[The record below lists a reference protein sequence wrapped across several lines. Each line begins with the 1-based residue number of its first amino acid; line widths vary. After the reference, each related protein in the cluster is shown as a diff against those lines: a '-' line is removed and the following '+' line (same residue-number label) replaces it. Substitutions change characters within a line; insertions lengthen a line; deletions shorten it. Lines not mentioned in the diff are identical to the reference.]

1 MSIFDSLE
9 NWGERRLR
17 MARAIA
23 IDNARHMSR
32 DDLVEFYIDEC
43 TQSIDEYDKQKDIE
57 RRYNLLTQTK

>member
-1 MSIFDSLE
+1 
-9 NWGERRLR
+9 

-23 IDNARHMSR
+23 TENARHMSR

-57 RRYNLLTQTK
+57 RRYNLLTQASNRVECFYHQHEEM